1 MVSRARTR
9 AHVGDCQAARRRNR
23 KPGMSAIAYDSAR
36 CRCRCCC
43 GDRTQIDLRG
53 IGKSIAAEHVD
64 GGMMPL
70 DLCLGAEATEMLAQ
84 HRPIACLDAYL
95 RAGHDPPCAGVGNA
109 GFNARFY

>member
-1 MVSRARTR
+1 
-9 AHVGDCQAARRRNR
+9 
-23 KPGMSAIAYDSAR
+23 
-36 CRCRCCC
+36 
-43 GDRTQIDLRG
+43 
-53 IGKSIAAEHVD
+53 
-64 GGMMPL
+64 MMPL